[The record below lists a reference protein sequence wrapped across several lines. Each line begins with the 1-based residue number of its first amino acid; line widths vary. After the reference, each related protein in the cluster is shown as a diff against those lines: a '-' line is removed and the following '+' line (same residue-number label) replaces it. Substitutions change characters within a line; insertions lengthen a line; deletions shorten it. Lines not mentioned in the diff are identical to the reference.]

1 MLCEKCQSRE
11 ADIHFAVFRNGHL
24 EAHHLCAECAASCV
38 GDLPV
43 SPVGFQEFLQRLE
56 SAFAPSDAASLPSSP
71 DAPDL
76 PDPEAPAVDPDLP
89 DACPVC
95 GTTSEELSS
104 QGRRGCPRCY
114 SLVRR
119 SSRPFPH
126 DLYRGPVPPG
136 VPPAIRR
143 EADTLRLRARLR
155 DAVARRDYE
164 TAAELRRRL
173 QPPPPAT

>member
-43 SPVGFQEFLQRLE
+43 SPVGFQKFLQRLE
-56 SAFAPSDAASLPSSP
+56 SALSPSDTSELPFPP
-71 DAPDL
+71 DDPDL
-76 PDPEAPAVDPDLP
+76 PDPEAPDPDLP

-95 GTTSEELSS
+95 GLSS
-104 QGRRGCPRCY
+104 ADLSLGRRGCVRCY

-119 SSRPFPH
+119 SARAFPH

-136 VPPAIRR
+136 LPPAMRR
-143 EADTLRLRARLR
+143 EADNLRLRARLR

-164 TAAELRRRL
+164 TAAELRRQL
-173 QPPPPAT
+173 QPPPPAP